1 VISLSCPSCGATVPF
16 KSKASVFAVCSYCRS
31 TLVRHDMDLEA
42 VGKMAE
48 LQDDLTP
55 LQIGTTGK
63 YKGKAFEIIGRMKVS
78 YDDGFWNEWYLYFAE
93 GKHKE
98 GWLAEAQGFYAVCF
112 EVDESVAPPRNDA
125 STLQPGRLIEFK
137 NNGFF
142 EIEDIREVKCQVS
155 EGELPVNAPKG
166 RESLS
171 VDLTGPDTQ
180 MATIEYA
187 KDEIRVFAGGYQDFD
202 DFKFHNL
209 REIEGWKHA

>member
-1 VISLSCPSCGATVPF
+1 MLSLSCPSCGATVPF
-16 KSKASVFAVCSYCRS
+16 KSKASIFAVCSYCRS
-31 TLVRHDMDLEA
+31 TLVRQDMDLEA

-55 LQIGTTGK
+55 IQIGTTGK
-63 YKGKAFEIIGRMKVS
+63 FKGKAFEVIGRMKVS

-112 EVDESVAPPRNDA
+112 DIPESVAPPRNEA
-125 STLQPGRLIEFK
+125 SALKPGRVVQFQDRGL
-137 NNGFF
+137 F
-142 EIEDIREVKCQVS
+142 EIENILEVKCLVS
-155 EGELPVNAPKG
+155 EGELPVNAMKG

-187 KDEIRVFAGGYQDFD
+187 KDEIRVFAGSYQDFD

-209 REIEGWKHA
+209 REIEGW

>member
-1 VISLSCPSCGATVPF
+1 
-16 KSKASVFAVCSYCRS
+16 
-31 TLVRHDMDLEA
+31 MDLEA

-78 YDDGFWNEWYLYFAE
+78 YDDGFWNEWYLYFPE
-93 GKHKE
+93 GKHRE

-112 EVDESVAPPRNDA
+112 DVDERVAPPRNEA
-125 STLQPGRLIEFK
+125 SSLKPGRCIEFQDR
-137 NNGFF
+137 GLF
-142 EIEDIREVKCQVS
+142 EIEDIHEVKCLVS
-155 EGELPVNAPKG
+155 EGELPVNAMKG

-171 VDLTGPDTQ
+171 VDLTGPDVQ

-202 DFKFHNL
+202 EFKFHNL
-209 REIEGWKHA
+209 REIEGW